1 MANPTAPNLIPAA
14 TSPAGGA
21 VVARGA
27 DDWLTFRTFALLL
40 GVLVLAAFPQ
50 VFLGREVFF
59 FRDFGSLGYPFA
71 WHLRESLWRGELPL
85 WNPLVNCGVPFLAQW
100 GPMVLYPFNLF
111 YVLLPMPWSLS
122 VFGLLHLWWGGLG
135 MYRLAGEW
143 TGRRFAAAFA
153 GVGFAFGGVM
163 VASLVWPNYMVALGW
178 MPWMVWLVQ
187 RAWREGGRWLAA
199 SALAG
204 TMQMLTGAP
213 ELILQTWAFIAA
225 LWAAD
230 NWPLQGGRWRFNGR
244 ALARLAAVVAL
255 VAGLAAA
262 QLLPFFQ
269 LLRLSDR
276 GAGYADATVW
286 AMPGWGLA
294 NLIAPLFHYYRT
306 PQGTWLQTGQLFIV
320 TYYVGAAV
328 MALGI
333 VALWRA
339 RSRLVWLLGGA
350 TLLALLLALGNQAF
364 LHPLME
370 RLFPLGFA
378 RYPVKYVLLA
388 AFTLPA
394 LAALGVARL
403 ATPTEAKAA
412 SARKLLGWAG
422 LGSLA
427 LLGLL
432 ALLAWRLP
440 FPRDAWPETAVNTL
454 WRGVWLVVVCVGAAG
469 AFWMVRARSRVLVQ
483 LVALLAL
490 WFDLWTHLPVVQPTI
505 APWVFTPGLAQ
516 EKAQLTPRPEFGAGR
531 VMISPFAARFMQQ
544 RMVPDFVDDFIGAR
558 LAFAFNLPILDSLPS
573 VAGASTLQTREQK
586 RLIEALYDNPAAYTL
601 SLTDFL
607 GATHITQPGELL
619 EWGTRSNAL
628 PLVTAGQQA
637 VFIDRKTA
645 LRELLSTN
653 WNPRESVFLFADA
666 AGEVTAT
673 NRVAAVIHSRQH
685 AAQRIVAEV
694 ETPAPTMLVVA
705 QAFHPAWQ
713 ALVDDRPARLWRANG
728 AFQAVEVPMGRHT
741 VEMVYRDRWFA
752 IGAIVSAAS
761 LAICVWLWRRGRVR
775 PG

>member
-1 MANPTAPNLIPAA
+1 MANHTALNAIEAA
-14 TSPAGGA
+14 TPSESALA
-21 VVARGA
+21 ARVA
-27 DDWLTFRTFALLL
+27 DDWLAFRTFALLL
-40 GVLVLAAFPQ
+40 GVLVVAAFPQ

-71 WHLRESLWRGELPL
+71 WHLRESLWRGEFPL

-135 MYRLAGEW
+135 MYQLAQAW
-143 TGRRFAAAFA
+143 TGRRFAAALA

-163 VASLVWPNYMVALGW
+163 VASLMWPNYMVALGW
-178 MPWMVWLVQ
+178 MPWTVWLVH
-187 RAWREGGRWLAA
+187 RAWDQGGRWLAA
-199 SALAG
+199 AALAG

-225 LWAAD
+225 LWVAD
-230 NWPLQGGRWRFNGR
+230 NWPLQGGRWRFNGG
-244 ALARLAAVVAL
+244 ALARLGAVAAL

-262 QLLPFFQ
+262 QLLPFFE

-294 NLIAPLFHYYRT
+294 NLVAPLFHYYRT

-328 MALGI
+328 VALGV
-333 VALWRA
+333 VALWRPREKRA
-339 RSRLVWLLGGA
+339 GLLGGA
-350 TLLALLLALGNQAF
+350 TLLALLLALGDQAF
-364 LHPLME
+364 LHPLLE
-370 RLFPLGFA
+370 RLLPLGFA

-388 AFTLPA
+388 AFTLPL
-394 LAALGVARL
+394 LAAFGTARL
-403 ATPTEAKAA
+403 AAPPGTRD
-412 SARKLLGWAG
+412 ARKLLGWVCLGALG
-422 LGSLA
+422 LLV
-427 LLGLL
+427 LL

-440 FPRDAWPETAVNTL
+440 FPRDVWPETGNNIM
-454 WRGVWLVVVCVGAAG
+454 WRGVWLVVVCGAAAA
-469 AFWMVRARSRVLVQ
+469 AFWLPRARSRVLVQ
-483 LVALLAL
+483 LAALLAL

-505 APWVFTPGLAQ
+505 APWVFAPGLAL
-516 EKAQLTPRPEFGAGR
+516 EKAQLTPRPEFGGGR

-558 LAFAFNLPILDSLPS
+558 LAFAFNLPILDGLPS
-573 VAGASTLQTREQK
+573 VAGASTLQTREQR
-586 RLIEALYDNPAAYTL
+586 RLVEALYDHPAAYSL
-601 SLTDFL
+601 PLTDFL
-607 GATHITQPGELL
+607 GASHITRPGELL
-619 EWGTRSNAL
+619 EWEARPDAL

-637 VFIDRKTA
+637 VFIERKTA

-653 WNPRESVFLFADA
+653 WNPRETVFLFTDA
-666 AGEVTAT
+666 AGGVSAT
-673 NRVAAVIHSRQH
+673 NRAPAVIHSRLH
-685 AAQRIVAEV
+685 TAHRIAAEV

-713 ALVDDRPARLWRANG
+713 ARVDGRPARVWRANG
-728 AFQAVEVPMGRHT
+728 AFQAVEVPAGRHT
-741 VEMVYRDRWFA
+741 VELAYRDRWFT
-752 IGAIVSAAS
+752 IGATVSAAS
-761 LAICVWLWRRGRVR
+761 LAICVWLWRRGRFR
-775 PG
+775 RS